1 MIETIKMLLAPAVL
15 LYLHIF
21 PAIGRT
27 IKGLLLFFIGY
38 PLKFLWWVLRRT
50 LFYTFPE
57 HFGLGKTNAKFL
69 GLFDRFSLL
78 SPLNTGLVLNGTNG
92 RLSEKDSFKN
102 LVMIASTG
110 WGKSSGFI
118 IPNILKQEKGSLVIT
133 DPSGDIFKQTSGHL
147 LEKGYRLK
155 ILNPLDI
162 ERSIRFNP
170 LDGLTEYKDIDEIA
184 HILVSTANP
193 DPSDAFW
200 TNGAKTIIS
209 ILSRVLCSHKE
220 LKPYANLANV
230 LHLLNNFDDGS
241 PLNPFIE
248 KYADSQTKS
257 EYKGFISN
265 AENTMQGL
273 LSTAKVSLK
282 AFADPDIANL
292 TATNSFNFE
301 MLREEKTA
309 LFLIFPQNRISYYS
323 FLMNLF
329 YTKLFHYCLDDD
341 LFKPDGLPIYFLLD
355 EFGHLKI
362 PSFASIITTTRKR
375 NISISIILQSISQ
388 LEKKYGKHDTHT
400 ILNGGITSRIFSSGL
415 DIETNK
421 MLSDTLGRIRHEIY
435 TTRDG
440 LQVKDDNLLEPYL
453 IRTMSDNEALFLFA
467 NKPPHKLKIK
477 RFFEDKALLRET
489 QKAPADLIQR
499 DFERV
504 KYYKLD
510 QGEKRTG
517 KAKTRGAK
525 FEYER

>member
-1 MIETIKMLLAPAVL
+1 
-15 LYLHIF
+15 
-21 PAIGRT
+21 
-27 IKGLLLFFIGY
+27 
-38 PLKFLWWVLRRT
+38 
-50 LFYTFPE
+50 
-57 HFGLGKTNAKFL
+57 
-69 GLFDRFSLL
+69 
-78 SPLNTGLVLNGTNG
+78 
-92 RLSEKDSFKN
+92 
-102 LVMIASTG
+102 
-110 WGKSSGFI
+110 
-118 IPNILKQEKGSLVIT
+118 SLVIT

-162 ERSIRFNP
+162 GRSIKFNP
-170 LDGLTEYKDIDEIA
+170 LDGLKEYRDIDEIA

-193 DPSDAFW
+193 DPKDPFW
-200 TNGAKTIIS
+200 TDSAKTIIS
-209 ILSRVLCSHKE
+209 ILSRVLCSHQE

-230 LHLLNNFDDGS
+230 LHMLNNFEDGT
-241 PLNPFIE
+241 PLDPFIDN
-248 KYADSQTKS
+248 YADENTKT
-257 EYKGFISN
+257 EYKGFISQSY
-265 AENTMQGL
+265 NTLQSI
-273 LSTAKVSLK
+273 LSTAKTSLK
-282 AFADPDIANL
+282 AFSDPDIANL
-292 TATNSFNFE
+292 TAVNDFNFK

-362 PSFASIITTTRKR
+362 PDFASIITTTRKR

-388 LEKKYGKHDTHT
+388 LKKQYGEHDSHT
-400 ILNGGITSRIFSSGL
+400 ILNGGIASRIFSSGL
-415 DIETNK
+415 DNETNR
-421 MLSDTLGRIRHEIY
+421 MLTETLGKIRQEIH

-453 IRTMSDNEALFLFA
+453 IRTMQDNEALFLFA
-467 NKPPHKLKIK
+467 NKPPHKLKIT

-499 DFERV
+499 DFKRV
-504 KYYKLD
+504 KFYKLE

-517 KAKTRGAK
+517 SERTRGAK
-525 FEYER
+525 YSYER

>member
-15 LYLHIF
+15 LF
-21 PAIGRT
+21 PFLAGI
-27 IKGLLLFFIGY
+27 IKEVFILFIGY
-38 PLKFLWWVLRRT
+38 PLKIAWWVLRRT
-50 LFYTFPE
+50 LFYAFPE
-57 HFGLGKTNAKFL
+57 QFGLGKTNAKFL
-69 GLFDRFSLL
+69 GLFARFGLL
-78 SPLNTGLVLNGTNG
+78 SPLNAGLVLNGASG
-92 RLSEKDSFKN
+92 RLSEQDSFKN

-147 LEKGYRLK
+147 LEKGYRVK

-170 LDGLTEYKDIDEIA
+170 LDGLTAYKDIDEIA
-184 HILVSTANP
+184 HILVNTAN
-193 DPSDAFW
+193 SDSSSPFW

-209 ILSRVLCSHKE
+209 ILARVLCSHQK

-230 LHLLNNFDDGS
+230 LHLLNNFEDGT
-241 PLNPFIE
+241 PLNLFIE
-248 KYADSQTKS
+248 KYADPHTRN

-273 LSTAKVSLK
+273 LATAKTSLK
-282 AFADPDIANL
+282 AFADPDVANL
-292 TATNSFNFE
+292 TATNSFDFK

-323 FLMNLF
+323 FLMNIF

-362 PSFASIITTTRKR
+362 PDFASIITTTRKR

-388 LEKKYGKHDTHT
+388 LEKQYGKHDTHT

-415 DIETNK
+415 DLETNK
-421 MLSDTLGRIRHEIY
+421 MLSDTLGHIRHEIT

-453 IRTMSDNEALFLFA
+453 IRTMKDNEALFLFA
-467 NKPPHKLKIK
+467 NKPPVKLKIT

-489 QKAPADLIQR
+489 KKAPADLIQR
-499 DFERV
+499 DFKRV
-504 KYYKLD
+504 EFYKLD
-510 QGEKRTG
+510 QDEKRTG
-517 KAKTRGAK
+517 KEKTRGAK